1 MFRQQSARAYGRM
14 SSDGAPARFA
24 LLLHGKIGRLNTS
37 ASIVVRDQ
45 IGASRELITLCS
57 RTHLHFIVAANRG
70 SAGGVDVTGHHSNP
84 ADHQQIDWM
93 TPCQPSRVHCQVFVH
108 TWNPDDGAFIDASYG
123 PHLRA
128 SKHQPVEQRNNQCRK
143 QGGPDF
149 GHLPLRRL
157 IFAPAYA
164 PGRTKLRPASANQP
178 LGLLRGP
185 AIQGPCLRHRQQRSL
200 AVAFGW
206 PRRTADARPRA
217 PAWPAVHAGSGATS
231 RRRARLAVCSRVHG
245 PAPRLAASHVR
256 QRGRTA
262 VLTGPQLG
270 SCAPHGTSGGSGR

>member
-1 MFRQQSARAYGRM
+1 M

-45 IGASRELITLCS
+45 LGASRELITLCS

-84 ADHQQIDWM
+84 ADHQQIDWI

-128 SKHQPVEQRNNQCRK
+128 SKHQPVEQRNNQCRE

-149 GHLPLRRL
+149 GYLPLRRL
-157 IFAPAYA
+157 I
-164 PGRTKLRPASANQP
+164 
-178 LGLLRGP
+178 
-185 AIQGPCLRHRQQRSL
+185 
-200 AVAFGW
+200 
-206 PRRTADARPRA
+206 
-217 PAWPAVHAGSGATS
+217 
-231 RRRARLAVCSRVHG
+231 
-245 PAPRLAASHVR
+245 
-256 QRGRTA
+256 
-262 VLTGPQLG
+262 
-270 SCAPHGTSGGSGR
+270 

>member
-1 MFRQQSARAYGRM
+1 M

-200 AVAFGW
+200 AVAFGR

-245 PAPRLAASHVR
+245 PAPRVAASHVR

-270 SCAPHGTSGGSGR
+270 SCAPQGTSGGSGR